1 VGYPKIG
8 GEGVKGA
15 PDAAQRGRNKKKRE
29 KSREEGNKKIK
40 VKWY

>member
-8 GEGVKGA
+8 G
-15 PDAAQRGRNKKKRE
+15 RGLKERRMPHKEAEIKKKRE